1 MIFYHIALLA
11 LVQGITEFLPIS
23 SSGHLILLH
32 NFFAA
37 DSILD
42 ARNSRL
48 MDIAVHVGSLFAIL
62 VYFHKDVFRMIKGV
76 WALGEYKSTRR
87 MNEDTKLAINV
98 LIGSLPII
106 FIGGLIYTMVD
117 PSVFYN
123 PKIIAYTTIIF
134 GLLMWWADAKGPKER
149 KVEDMGFKD
158 ALMIGFAECLALIPG
173 VSRSGITMTASRFR
187 GLIRPE
193 AARYSMLL
201 SIVATSAVGAVGIID
216 IIKEGNDGFIMDA
229 IIAAALTFIVALVV
243 IAFLMEWLKRFS
255 LVPFVIYRLILGA
268 ILFWVFILPDFI

>member
-32 NFFAA
+32 NFF
-37 DSILD
+37 STD
-42 ARNSRL
+42 AIVDAKNSRL
-48 MDIAVHVGSLFAIL
+48 MDIAVHIGSLFAIL
-62 VYFHKDVFRMIKGV
+62 VYFHKDVSRMFKGL
-76 WALGEYKSTRR
+76 WALGDYKSTRR
-87 MNEDTKLAINV
+87 MNEDTKLMINV

-117 PSVFYN
+117 PSIFYN

-134 GLLMWWADAKGPKER
+134 GLLMWWADAKGPNER
-149 KVEDMGFKD
+149 KVEDMTFKD
-158 ALMIGFAECLALIPG
+158 AFIIGCAECLALIPG
-173 VSRSGITMTASRFR
+173 VSRSGITMTTSRFR

-201 SIVATSAVGAVGIID
+201 SIVATSAVGAMGVID
-216 IIKEGNDGFIMDA
+216 IIQEGNDGFMMDA
-229 IIAAALTFIVALVV
+229 VIAAALTFIVALVV

-268 ILFWVFILPDFI
+268 VLFYFFILPDFI